1 MKFAIVQYLQHGEP
15 HCLWEVEFLSV
26 FEVRALAAIL
36 IAHRFET
43 GSMHLYPTYAAFHEP
58 NPALDLFDKATLRG

>member
-1 MKFAIVQYLQHGEP
+1 MTIAIVEYLQHGEP
-15 HCLWEVEFLSV
+15 HYLWEVEFLSAL
-26 FEVRALAAIL
+26 EVRALADIL

-43 GSMHLYPTYAAFHEP
+43 GSMHLFPTYAAYHEP